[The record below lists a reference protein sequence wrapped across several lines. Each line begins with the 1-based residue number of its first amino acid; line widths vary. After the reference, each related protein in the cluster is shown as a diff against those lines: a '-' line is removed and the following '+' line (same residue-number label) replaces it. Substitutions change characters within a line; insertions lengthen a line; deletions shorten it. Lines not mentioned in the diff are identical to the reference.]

1 MLKRFKNIFANTE
14 YLILFVISHNIIVYK
29 RNVYIHFSHTTQPG
43 FIYPSENTVH
53 FRSFLI
59 SQSAPL

>member
-1 MLKRFKNIFANTE
+1 MV
-14 YLILFVISHNIIVYK
+14 FVISHNIIVYK

-43 FIYPSENTVH
+43 FIYPSENAVH

-59 SQSAPL
+59 SLSVSL